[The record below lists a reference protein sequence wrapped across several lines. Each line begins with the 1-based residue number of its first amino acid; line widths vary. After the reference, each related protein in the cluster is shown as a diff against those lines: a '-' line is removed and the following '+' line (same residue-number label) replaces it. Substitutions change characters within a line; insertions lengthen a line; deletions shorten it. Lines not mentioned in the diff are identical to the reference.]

1 MLPWLPSYWFFGM
14 MQQLN
19 GSTLFVSGPE
29 LVTVFARRAWIGFGG
44 SLAGAVFS
52 YLICYFRT
60 LRMIAE
66 QPDILPSRRHL
77 RWLPRFGGAISTAIA
92 QFGIRTL
99 LRSRRHR
106 VTIAFY
112 LGVAFAIVLFLS
124 KAPLLQ
130 EPQIEDPWHQPT
142 QSLLAASIL
151 VIGSAVIGIRVAF
164 SIPLDLRANWI
175 FRIAPMCAGRET
187 LAGARWSITALSTI
201 PLWLL
206 AAALFLWL
214 WPWKQAAEHL
224 AVLGLSGI
232 ALGEMCLLNFRKL
245 PFTCSYLP
253 GKTYFHMGVLAY
265 VGTAFILGDAVR
277 WEESGL
283 KEDPGSL
290 VVILG
295 YLAGTLVL
303 LLWRNSAQA
312 TSTQDALEFET
323 IQPPEILP
331 LGLHRDG
338 APLV

>member
-1 MLPWLPSYWFFGM
+1 MPWLPSYWFFGM
-14 MQQLN
+14 MQELN
-19 GSTLFVSGPE
+19 GSTMFVSGPE
-29 LVTVFARRAWIGFGG
+29 LVTVFARRAWIGLGG
-44 SLAGAVFS
+44 TLAGIVAS

-66 QPDILPSRRHL
+66 QPDILPSRTHL
-77 RWLPRFGGAISTAIA
+77 RWLPDFGGTISTAIA
-92 QFGIRTL
+92 HFSIRTL

-151 VIGSAVIGIRVAF
+151 VIGSAVLGIRVAF

-175 FRIAPMCAGRET
+175 FRIAPVLAGRQT
-187 LAGARWSITALSTI
+187 LTGARWSLAALSVI
-201 PLWLL
+201 PLWLI
-206 AAALFLWL
+206 AAAVFLWL
-214 WPWKQAAEHL
+214 WPVKQAAGHL
-224 AVLGLSGI
+224 AVLGLLGFT
-232 ALGEMCLLNFRKL
+232 LGEACLLNFRKL

-265 VGTAFILGDAVR
+265 VGTAILLGDVVR

-283 KEDPGSL
+283 KEDPRSL

-295 YLAGTLVL
+295 YLAGGL
-303 LLWRNSAQA
+303 LLLRWRNSSRAA
-312 TSTQDALEFET
+312 LVRDALEFET

-331 LGLHRDG
+331 LGLHR
-338 APLV
+338 V